1 MPNKQMKLDST
12 ARTGDAAE
20 IAIRLRNI
28 SQLFSAFDPSPFLEK
43 DIDGEVEDFIV
54 GWVRELPRHAPFR
67 IAVHLPPEETKRPEA
82 KDIDEALAHY
92 FRYRADITERE
103 LRELFRMGRSA
114 LAIGAAVLC
123 ACLVASQLVPRFIAN
138 ATLARIIEESLI
150 LVGWV
155 ANWRPIEIYLYDWW
169 PIRRRAQLYR
179 RIAAAPV
186 VVKAV

>member
-1 MPNKQMKLDST
+1 MQTHSTPDPAQTIDHLNSFLRGELSAVESYRLALDRLEPSEYRAT
-12 ARTGDAAE
+12 LVQCSRSHQERARLLTEA
-20 IAIRLRNI
+20 
-28 SQLFSAFDPSPFLEK
+28 
-43 DIDGEVEDFIV
+43 IV
-54 GWVRELPRHAPFR
+54 GRGGEPAESSGAWGSLVRLLE
-67 IAVHLPPEETKRPEA
+67 
-82 KDIDEALAHY
+82 
-92 FRYRADITERE
+92 
-103 LRELFRMGRSA
+103 RSA

-123 ACLVASQLVPRFIAN
+123 ACLVASQLAPQFIAN

-186 VVKAV
+186 IVKAI